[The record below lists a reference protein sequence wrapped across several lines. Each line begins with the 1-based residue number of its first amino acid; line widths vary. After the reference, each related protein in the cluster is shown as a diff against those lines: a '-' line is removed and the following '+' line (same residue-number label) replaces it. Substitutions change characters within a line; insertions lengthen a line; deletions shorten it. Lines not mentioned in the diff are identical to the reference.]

1 MDDTHHHDEDSDAL
15 ASALGAIGAH
25 HQDDNSAQ
33 HHFHHQL
40 QQPDFSVQHK
50 SQDDLD
56 VNGNVDV
63 DVDSQGLGEHEG
75 IDVHALDIPVEGDD
89 DLDLNLGSIG
99 TPGLDVDDSDGGG
112 HRGGYGRPP
121 SIRKGGLSALVPGNS
136 LTPASLRPLPRG
148 KAEML
153 RRTTLVLPVHSWWM
167 DMQLRTSSTPT
178 DCA

>member
-1 MDDTHHHDEDSDAL
+1 MDDNHHHDEDSDAL

-25 HQDDNSAQ
+25 QDDGSAQ

-40 QQPDFSVQHK
+40 QPPDFSHGHK

-56 VNGNVDV
+56 VNGSVDV

-75 IDVHALDIPVEGDD
+75 IDVHALDIPGEGED

-121 SIRKGGLSALVPGNS
+121 SIRKGKFW
-136 LTPASLRPLPRG
+136 PLP
-148 KAEML
+148 
-153 RRTTLVLPVHSWWM
+153 P
-167 DMQLRTSSTPT
+167 P
-178 DCA
+178 